1 MTELLPFLKSL
12 ISIPG
17 LSGFEAPV
25 REKIVEA
32 WRPLVNEISES
43 PLGSLHALRR
53 GNAPAPRPRLLVM
66 AHMDAIG
73 LMVNGISGGF
83 LHLTDIGGVDA
94 RILPGQLVTVH
105 GRQDLPAVVAQP
117 TNRLLP
123 PGSSENAVG
132 MDHLLIDTGLPPD
145 QVMEMVNVG
154 DRVSFAQ
161 PPIDLGGDLL
171 AGHSLDNRASVAALT
186 LCLEELQ
193 TRIHAW
199 DVWTVAS
206 VQEEESLGGAL
217 TSPAQ
222 IRPDLAIAVDVTF
235 AKGPGSN
242 DYQALPLGKGVGL
255 GWGPNIHPALYK
267 TFKELAER
275 LEIPYKMEPLPYHSG
290 TDAIGLQIAGEGI
303 PCMVLSIPLRYMHTP
318 VEVVSLKDIQRA
330 GRLLAEFIAR
340 LDVDFMK
347 NITWEA

>member
-1 MTELLPFLKSL
+1 MTEILPFLKSL

-17 LSGFEAPV
+17 LSGFETPV
-25 REKIVEA
+25 REKIVEV
-32 WRPLVNEISES
+32 WRLLANEVSQS
-43 PLGSLHALRR
+43 PLGSLHALRY

-66 AHMDAIG
+66 AHMDAVG
-73 LMVNGISGGF
+73 LMVNGITGGF

-94 RILPGQLVTVH
+94 RILPGQLVIVH
-105 GRQDLPAVVAQP
+105 GRQDLPAVVVQP
-117 TNRLLP
+117 SSRLLP
-123 PGSSENAVG
+123 PGSGENPVG
-132 MDHLLIDTGLPPD
+132 MDNLLIDTGLLPE
-145 QVMEMVNVG
+145 QVTEWVQVG

-161 PPIDLGGDLL
+161 PPIELGSDLL

-193 TRIHAW
+193 TRVHAW
-199 DVWTVAS
+199 DVWAVAS
-206 VQEEESLGGAL
+206 VQEEETLGGAQ
-217 TSPAQ
+217 TSPVQ

-235 AKGPGSN
+235 AKGPSSN
-242 DYQALPLGKGVGL
+242 DYQTLPLGKGVGL

-275 LEIPYKMEPLPYHSG
+275 LEIPYKIEPMPHHSG
-290 TDAIGLQIAGEGI
+290 TDAIGMQVVTEGI

-347 NITWEA
+347 KINWEA

>member
-1 MTELLPFLKSL
+1 MIELQPFLKSL

-17 LSGFEAPV
+17 LSGYEAPV

-32 WRPLVNEISES
+32 WRPLVNEVSVS
-43 PLGSLHALRR
+43 PLGSLHALRY
-53 GNAPAPRPRLLVM
+53 GNAPTPRPRLLVM

-73 LMVNGISGGF
+73 LMVTSITGGF
-83 LHLTDIGGVDA
+83 IHINGIGGVDA

-117 TNRLLP
+117 STRLLP
-123 PGSSENAVG
+123 PGSGDNPVGIEN
-132 MDHLLIDTGLPPD
+132 LLVDTGLLPEKVAELV
-145 QVMEMVNVG
+145 QIG

-161 PPIDLGGDLL
+161 PPVELGSDFL

-186 LCLEELQ
+186 VCLEELQ

-199 DVWTVAS
+199 DVWAVAS
-206 VQEEESLGGAL
+206 AQEESSLGGAQ
-217 TSPAQ
+217 TSPVQ
-222 IRPDLAIAVDVTF
+222 IRPDLAVAVDVTF

-242 DYQALPLGKGVGL
+242 DYQAHPLGKGVVL

-267 TFKELAER
+267 AFKELADR
-275 LEIPYKMEPLPYHSG
+275 LEIPYKMETLPSYSG
-290 TDAIGLQIAGEGI
+290 TDAIGMQVAEEGI
-303 PCMVLSIPLRYMHTP
+303 PCMVLTIPLRYMHTP
-318 VEVVSLKDIQRA
+318 VEVISLKDIQRA
-330 GRLLAEFIAR
+330 GRLLAEFITR

-347 NITWEA
+347 KITWEA